1 MRKFIIFLLIFSI
14 STVCTEAYQTV
25 VAGPAKYQNYYNS
38 YRPALSISDLTALEK
53 YAFNRIY
60 PRDYP
65 LARLERLED
74 AAFGCIQNGD
84 LATRYKNVENAIL
97 SRPNS
102 ISNVNRRN
110 WLGGLANYFAGQAT
124 GLTPSVVVP
133 NYDNYSPVYGPNYG
147 TQRYESFSNGIF
159 GGGYNM
165 MNQNYILNGRQGG
178 IN

>member
-1 MRKFIIFLLIFSI
+1 MRKFIILLLIL
-14 STVCTEAYQTV
+14 STYITYAEAYQTV
-25 VAGPAKYQNYYNS
+25 VTRPVQNYYGS
-38 YRPALSISDLTALEK
+38 YRPALSARDLTALEK
-53 YAFNRIY
+53 YTFNRIY

-65 LARLERLED
+65 LVRLERLED

-165 MNQNYILNGRQGG
+165 MNQNFGNGSSIRILP
-178 IN
+178 